1 MGRICRRLIRLW
13 FALFFRK
20 IRLLRA
26 RDVIEEGPA
35 LLAVSHPASF
45 LDALILTTACSRPT
59 HCLVPRKLAASPI
72 ARFLAGAL
80 GMILTDD
87 DGPIAER
94 ELQTAM
100 KVLAKGGALVVFA
113 SQGPKPHAAPGAFA
127 STAAFLAGK
136 AESQLAGRAVVVHPV
151 HLFLPVASS
160 QSRELLIYID
170 SALSCP
176 APGQEHNDGSAWVTA
191 LEARFQENA
200 FRLRPAE
207 LEYFLAD
214 LEKVLC
220 VSLKEDWSSRP
231 HWKQDT
237 EGFVLSRFVAD
248 WAGQTNYLNPGRL
261 VTLRQSLEDYRRHEQ
276 QRALRW
282 FEVEAAD
289 SWIHSGL
296 RRTIVWLE
304 TLVGLP
310 VALYGLA
317 NHLVIGA
324 GALLAGSFRKDSS
337 RDPTAE
343 WVIRGA
349 ILAVGYAVQIY
360 LVAHRWGRAA
370 AGYYAPSLP
379 VSGLYLWRYAWL
391 LQHQTRLLFS
401 SLMIPASTRKAKRV
415 RDAFLEEFEEAVG
428 K

>member
-1 MGRICRRLIRLW
+1 
-13 FALFFRK
+13 
-20 IRLLRA
+20 
-26 RDVIEEGPA
+26 
-35 LLAVSHPASF
+35 
-45 LDALILTTACSRPT
+45 
-59 HCLVPRKLAASPI
+59 
-72 ARFLAGAL
+72 
-80 GMILTDD
+80 
-87 DGPIAER
+87 
-94 ELQTAM
+94 
-100 KVLAKGGALVVFA
+100 
-113 SQGPKPHAAPGAFA
+113 
-127 STAAFLAGK
+127 
-136 AESQLAGRAVVVHPV
+136 
-151 HLFLPVASS
+151 
-160 QSRELLIYID
+160 
-170 SALSCP
+170 
-176 APGQEHNDGSAWVTA
+176 
-191 LEARFQENA
+191 
-200 FRLRPAE
+200 
-207 LEYFLAD
+207 
-214 LEKVLC
+214 
-220 VSLKEDWSSRP
+220 
-231 HWKQDT
+231 
-237 EGFVLSRFVAD
+237 
-248 WAGQTNYLNPGRL
+248 
-261 VTLRQSLEDYRRHEQ
+261 LRQSLEDYRRHEQ